1 MTDAAPATRFSDY
14 LLGAVVWAYM
24 RVAAVTVRW
33 KVEGL
38 EHVDPLLAGDKP
50 MVVAAWHRTLF
61 LFPIFETRFARKW
74 PKRSHPTVII
84 VSNSKHGNVTNRA
97 SRMLGLHIVRGST
110 ARKDRRKEKGGVAG
124 ARAALKALKQN
135 AAVCMT
141 IDGPRGPAEYVPV
154 EPVKLAQQAG
164 VAVMTLGMSA
174 GGKRLSTWDGMLLPL
189 PFSRGGIV
197 FGPPI
202 ETDKKMDSE
211 ALRER
216 IELQMKDVSAR
227 ADQLAGRGGVAVAET
242 ASAHL
247 EAGSK

>member
-1 MTDAAPATRFSDY
+1 MRQAAPATRFSDY

-24 RVAAVTVRW
+24 RVTALTVRW
-33 KVEGL
+33 RIEGL
-38 EHVDPLLAGDKP
+38 EHLDPLLAADKP
-50 MVVAAWHRTLF
+50 MVVAVWHRTLL
-61 LFPIFETRFARKW
+61 LFPVFETRFVRRG

-84 VSNSKHGNVTNRA
+84 VSNSKHGNVTNQA

-141 IDGPRGPAEYVPV
+141 IDGPRGPAEVVPV

-164 VAVMTLGMSA
+164 VAVMTLGLSA
-174 GGKRLSTWDGMLLPL
+174 GGKRLTTWDGMILPT

-216 IELQMKDVSAR
+216 IELQLKNVSRR
-227 ADQLAGRGGVAVAET
+227 ADELAGRDAAARPE
-242 ASAHL
+242 AARDHL
-247 EAGSK
+247 EAGGK